1 MTTTFETI
9 INQRDPH
16 QLLLNLNQINL
27 NDVEFKENFNWWL
40 GVAEYAT
47 NQFDFRSSS
56 DEEAIAWAKVA
67 VFAYH
72 YPSIN
77 CGLSVAQSTELSEM
91 LFRLRLLERFGVN
104 YNSDLLN
111 PKVIEDWF
119 WARLE
124 FSLEEA
130 KELSKIWMSLPVEKI
145 RDLRRL
151 KSRTRVIELL
161 AERNQLSDNPAFKD
175 WLSLKNKLP

>member
-1 MTTTFETI
+1 
-9 INQRDPH
+9 
-16 QLLLNLNQINL
+16 
-27 NDVEFKENFNWWL
+27 
-40 GVAEYAT
+40 
-47 NQFDFRSSS
+47 
-56 DEEAIAWAKVA
+56 
-67 VFAYH
+67 
-72 YPSIN
+72 
-77 CGLSVAQSTELSEM
+77 M